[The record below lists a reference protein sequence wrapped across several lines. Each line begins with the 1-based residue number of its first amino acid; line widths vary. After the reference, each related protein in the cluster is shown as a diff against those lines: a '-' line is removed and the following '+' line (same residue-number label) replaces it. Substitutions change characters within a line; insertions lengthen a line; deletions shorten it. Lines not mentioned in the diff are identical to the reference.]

1 MHMKIFKK
9 ILSALA
15 ITLTLGALA
24 GCQHEIPEE
33 ITGLDLFR
41 CLEPMNL
48 NAKVSSSLGDVVTF
62 SWDVAKDA
70 EHYTLVVCTDEAMS
84 EQYLSE
90 ELEPSQV
97 PYTVKLTA
105 DQTYYFKVQ
114 ATSTQKKESKW
125 ATYGKA
131 VKTFA
136 VKDPLFLKVAERTAN
151 SITLAWSTEVAD
163 FQDVSHIEYSLTGSE
178 DVTTKTLSADEIAAG
193 KAVIEGLTA
202 STEYDLVLYYLSAS
216 RGEVDAWTM
225 PDMNGTTAVSTVA
238 ALNQAVTDGA
248 NVLLKMEG
256 SPYDLATLNAEARL
270 TLVKGVKILG
280 EESADGTKPVIQG
293 EVHFADTWANGD
305 AVYFEGVEFNGVSGT
320 YGFPIQKL
328 NGGTA
333 DNIQIA
339 SIIYKNCV
347 ITGYAKGLIYE
358 WSKTMNIGEL
368 TWDSCDI
375 NNINSDGSGG
385 GDVVDFRGNSQVD
398 KLNIINNTIYQGMRT
413 FVRIDAGT
421 WGAIRFEN
429 NTLMN
434 LCFVDNTNNAG
445 IFGLQVVPAS
455 FTFKNNLF
463 LNMVEKATLA
473 SANAKYKTADDMSVS
488 ASNNWFF
495 NIVDTYFTDTFPFAK
510 TGGSML
516 SADPCYNAKAGLFNI
531 NPDSEIAGKEVG
543 APKWWVAYV
552 EEPEDLT
559 LNTIPEE
566 KTWDLTNAKYFS
578 GTSKKSMVRDD
589 MMIVAS
595 ENNPISFTDGVMNFE
610 AATVCNKKGVPA
622 EGYICFKVDKP
633 GSVVVKPVGGET
645 AHVIVAVSKVD
656 GSDFVVKGGAAA
668 MADGVNPQKI
678 LISDIEE
685 ESLVYVY
692 VSGPIGIKD
701 IAWSNDVSQTNRALP
716 APDPKADPETFT
728 QGEATDIVISWDP
741 VDNAASYSVV
751 FSGKTYAVDEG
762 TSYTIEGKTTGMLDA
777 GSYTV
782 KVYAN
787 PGKNDIYN
795 TESEAG
801 VAAFAVLPKGGGEG
815 GDEFIVANAE
825 EFLNA
830 LAAGK
835 DFITFKYSDTPH
847 AIGAVTLTAPLHLKG
862 QTVNGKKTPI
872 TGNFTLSGEIG
883 GSVVLSN
890 LEVVGD
896 GTSVIVDDK
905 TNAAP
910 VADTVAIYD
919 SYLHGTKALYDNSGK
934 AKSDI
939 QYVIFKG
946 NIIDGCSDGADF
958 IDMRDGAHHNF
969 IFVDNTVANSCRT
982 FVRTDA
988 AHEMNYATIR
998 NNTFYKVATNSGSKD
1013 NNGIFH
1019 IRSTGGSGLISYKVQ
1034 NNLFYSILIDEDPSN
1049 AAGFPKF
1056 KSKAGL
1062 TPSTITNNYFYNCE
1076 DREEK
1081 AAYSFWAYITK
1092 EETLTGHG
1100 AIVPADPCKDA
1111 ANGDFT
1117 LTNGVAMNANVGDPR
1132 WNPMRG
1138 NTPTSEITVNNTD
1151 ELLTAISA
1159 GKSTITLAK
1168 GDYDLTAVTD
1178 NADVAS
1184 GKLTL
1189 VNSLNLIGQSGAKF
1203 VGGFIFKA
1211 GVDKFSANGVAFD
1224 GAATVDNVF
1233 EIADAAATLSSV
1245 IIKNCTINAYKNRLF
1260 YMNTTGAVQSLEFVG
1275 DVITGIAGADFTSGD
1290 FIDIRKGT
1298 ATAIKVQNCTF
1309 ANCVRTFARIDAAT
1323 VLSSM
1328 VVANN
1333 TFWNL
1338 CYVDSKDN
1346 NGIFHVRATSLEEA
1360 NFIVRGNIF
1369 AGMHRAAEAPSNA
1382 AGYPKLVSTNTAS
1395 KIPTFKHNY
1404 FYDLDHAEGFDF
1416 WTAGRITEEIA
1427 TAGNGIVLA
1436 ENPFKDAASGDFT
1449 LVNALAA
1456 SEKVGDQRWNPNR
1469 PERPDGF
1476 FEAADLASLLT
1487 AIDAGKKNI
1496 VLTGA
1501 SYDFS
1506 ADATLGGKLSVVTGL
1521 TLKGETTCGVKPEVI
1536 GCFDVATAG
1545 DGFELN
1551 NLRLNGASAQSD
1563 MIVINA
1569 AADLTKLA
1577 LVNCDVTAF
1586 KNRLISGPND
1596 SKCGPVT
1603 VTGCVVSGVDGANFT
1618 GGDFIDFRKGTVTS
1632 IKVARSTFYNAV
1644 RTFVRVDAGVV
1655 CNAVNVE
1662 NNTFYNVLTALS
1674 KDNNGIMHVRSSV
1687 ATANPRQIVVRKNI
1701 FACSMPDEAG
1711 LAGAADNVKAAGFPK
1726 LVSTA
1731 SEKIAHPTCSDNIFY
1746 GLKTEGDYN
1755 WWNTVTPEAA
1765 AAAGTVLTDTPFSG
1779 DPTTGKFTVK
1789 AAYKG
1794 YGDTRW

>member
-1 MHMKIFKK
+1 MKLFKN
-9 ILSALA
+9 ILSVLA
-15 ITLTLGALA
+15 ICLA
-24 GCQHEIPEE
+24 MCAPLACQREMPEE
-33 ITGLDLFR
+33 ITGLDLYR

-62 SWDVAKDA
+62 SWDVSKDA
-70 EHYTLVVCTDEAMS
+70 EKYKLIVCTDEAL
-84 EQYLSE
+84 QVKYLEE

-114 ATSTQKKESKW
+114 ATSTKKTESKW
-125 ATYGKA
+125 AEYGKA

-136 VKDPLFLKVAERTAN
+136 VKDPLFLKVSERTAT
-151 SITLAWSTEVAD
+151 SITLSWSTEVAD
-163 FQDVSHIEYSLTGSE
+163 FMDVSHIEYCVTGS
-178 DVTTKTLSADEIAAG
+178 DGTSTRKLSEDEIKAG
-193 KAVIEGLTA
+193 KATVEGLTA

-225 PDMNGTTAVSTVA
+225 PDLSGTAAVSTVA
-238 ALNQAVTDGA
+238 ALGQAVTDGA
-248 NVLLKMEG
+248 NILLKMEG
-256 SPYDLATLNAEARL
+256 SPYDLTTLNPEARL

-280 EESADGTKPVIQG
+280 EEAADGTKPVIKG
-293 EVHFADTWANGD
+293 ELHFADTWANGD
-305 AVYFEGVEFNGVSGT
+305 AVYFEGVEFNGNSGAF
-320 YGFPIQKL
+320 GFAIQKL

-339 SIIYKNCV
+339 SIIFKNCV
-347 ITGYAKGLIYE
+347 ITGYSKGLIYE
-358 WSKTMNIGEL
+358 WSKTMTIGEL

-398 KLNIINNTIYQGMRT
+398 KLNIVNSTIYQGMRT

-434 LCFVDNTNNAG
+434 LNFVDNTNNAG

-455 FTFKNNLF
+455 FSFKNNLF
-463 LNMVEKATLA
+463 LNMEGKATLA
-473 SANAKYKTADDMSVS
+473 SANTKYKTADDMSVS
-488 ASNNWFF
+488 ASNNWFY

-510 TGGSML
+510 TGGTML
-516 SADPCYNAKAGLFNI
+516 GADPCYNAKAALFNI

-543 APKWWVAYV
+543 APKWWVPYV

-559 LNTIPEE
+559 LNTIPAE
-566 KTWDLTNAKYFS
+566 KTWDLGNAKFFS

-595 ENNPISFTDGVMNFE
+595 ENNPVSFTDGVMNFE
-610 AATVCNKKGVPA
+610 SATVCNKKGVPA
-622 EGYICFKVDKP
+622 EGYVCFKVDKP

-645 AHVIVAVSKVD
+645 AHVIVGVSKAD
-656 GSDFVVKGGAAA
+656 GSEFVVKGGASA
-668 MADGVNPQKI
+668 MADGQNPQKI
-678 LISDIEE
+678 LISDIGE

-692 VSGPIGIKD
+692 VSGPIGISE

-716 APDPKADPETFT
+716 APDPKADPESFT
-728 QGEATDIVISWDP
+728 QGEGTDIVVSWEP
-741 VDNAASYSVV
+741 VANAASYSVV

-762 TSYTIEGKTTGMLDA
+762 TSYTIEAKTTAMLDP

-782 KVYAN
+782 KVLAN

-795 TESEAG
+795 TESDPG
-801 VAAFAVLPKGGGEG
+801 VAAFAVLPKGGGG
-815 GDEFIVANAE
+815 DDEFIVSNAE

-847 AIGAVTLTAPLHLKG
+847 AVGAVTITAPLHLKG
-862 QTVNGKKTPI
+862 QTVGGKKTPI
-872 TGNFTLSGEIG
+872 TGSFTISGKIS
-883 GSVVLSN
+883 GSVVLKN
-890 LEVVGD
+890 LEFAGD
-896 GTSVIVDDK
+896 GSSVIIDDK
-905 TNAAP
+905 NADCAP

-969 IFVDNTVANSCRT
+969 FFVENTVANSCRT

-1019 IRSTGGSGLISYKVQ
+1019 IRSAAGSGLISYKVQ
-1034 NNLFYSILIDEDPSN
+1034 NNLFYSILIDTEPSN
-1049 AAGFPKF
+1049 PAGFPKF

-1062 TPSTITNNYFYNCE
+1062 TPGTITNNYFFNCE

-1081 AAYSFWAYITK
+1081 AAYSFWSYITK

-1100 AIVPADPCKDA
+1100 AILPADPCKDA

-1132 WNPMRG
+1132 WNPMHG
-1138 NTPTSEITVNNTD
+1138 STPTSEITVNNID

-1159 GKSTITLAK
+1159 GKSTITLAT
-1168 GDYDLTAVTD
+1168 GEYDLTAVAD
-1178 NADVAS
+1178 NPDVAS

-1203 VGGFIFKA
+1203 IGGLLFKA

-1224 GAATVDNVF
+1224 GAASVDNVF
-1233 EIADAAATLSSV
+1233 EIAEEKAALSSV
-1245 IIKNCTINAYKNRLF
+1245 IVKNCTISAYKNRLF
-1260 YMNTTGAVQSLEFVG
+1260 YMNNTGSVQSLEFVG
-1275 DVITGIAGADFTSGD
+1275 DMVTGIAGADFTSGD

-1298 ATAIKVQNCTF
+1298 ATAIKVRNCTF

-1328 VVANN
+1328 EVSNN

-1346 NGIFHVRATSLEEA
+1346 NGIFHVRATSLDEA
-1360 NFIVRGNIF
+1360 NYNVRSNIF
-1369 AGMHRAAEAPSNA
+1369 AGMHRAAETPGNA

-1395 KIPTFKHNY
+1395 KIPTFRHNY
-1404 FYDLDHAEGFDF
+1404 FFDLDHAEGYDF
-1416 WTAGRITEEIA
+1416 WTAGRITEEVA
-1427 TAGNGIVLA
+1427 TAGNGIVLT
-1436 ENPFKDAASGDFT
+1436 ESPFKDAAAGDFT
-1449 LVNALAA
+1449 LVSALAA

-1476 FEAADLASLLT
+1476 FEAADLAALLT

-1501 SYDFS
+1501 SYDFT
-1506 ADATLGGKLSVVTGL
+1506 ADETLAGKLSVTTGL
-1521 TLKGETTCGVKPEVI
+1521 NIKGETTCGVKPEII
-1536 GCFDVATAG
+1536 GVFDVATAG
-1545 DGFELN
+1545 DSFELN
-1551 NLRLNGASAQSD
+1551 DLRLNGNASQSD
-1563 MIVINA
+1563 MVVINA
-1569 AADLTKLA
+1569 AAKLTKLA
-1577 LVNCDVTAF
+1577 IVNCDVTAY
-1586 KNRLISGPND
+1586 KNRLISGPNA
-1596 SKCGPVT
+1596 STCGPVI
-1603 VTGCVVSGVDGANFT
+1603 VTGCVVSGVEGANFT
-1618 GGDFIDFRKGTVTS
+1618 GGDFIDFRKGSVSS
-1632 IKVARSTFYNAV
+1632 IKVTRSTFYNAV
-1644 RTFVRVDAGVV
+1644 RTFVRVDAAVG
-1655 CNAVNVE
+1655 CGAVNVE

-1674 KDNNGIMHVRSSV
+1674 KDNNGIMHVRSTA
-1687 ATANPRQIVVRKNI
+1687 ATSNPRQIVVRRNI

-1711 LAGAADNVKAAGFPK
+1711 LATAADNVKAAGFPK

-1731 SEKIAHPTCSDNIFY
+1731 SETIAHPTCSDNLFY

-1779 DPTTGKFTVK
+1779 DPATGKFTVK